1 MQHFLSQS
9 RQIRCE
15 GLRPPEFQRTMR
27 GSQQEACL
35 IRHAGLQVGAAHI
48 DADKQA
54 AHFCLR
60 LPMSAR
66 ISTRWASS
74 WAALKP

>member
-1 MQHFLSQS
+1 
-9 RQIRCE
+9 
-15 GLRPPEFQRTMR
+15 MR

-35 IRHAGLQVGAAHI
+35 IRYAGLQVGAAHI